1 MDKMPEDD
9 ASKEKLQLLLFQL
22 GEQLKDPPI
31 MIDLYD
37 WIDTVEIIMKDIQ
50 EVSPYVHD
58 RLDNL
63 VTEAARLANKHVMD
77 LDKDAPPKDSEQSA
91 MEYFEQIAFVASE
104 INAVKS
110 L

>member
-1 MDKMPEDD
+1 MNNMPEDD

-31 MIDLYD
+31 MIDLYNWRD
-37 WIDTVEIIMKDIQ
+37 NVEIIMKDIQ

-58 RLDNL
+58 RLDDLIN
-63 VTEAARLANKHVMD
+63 EAMRLANKHVMD
-77 LDKDAPPKDSEQSA
+77 LDRDISRRDSEQSA
-91 MEYFEQIAFVASE
+91 REYFEQIAFVASE
-104 INAVKS
+104 INAIKS

>member
-1 MDKMPEDD
+1 MPEDE

-31 MIDLYD
+31 IIDLYD
-37 WIDTVEIIMKDIQ
+37 WSDTVEIIMKDIQ
-50 EVSPYVHD
+50 GVSPYVHD
-58 RLDNL
+58 RLEDL
-63 VTEAARLANKHVMD
+63 VNDAVRLANKHVMD
-77 LDKDAPPKDSEQSA
+77 LDKDAPPKDSEQSS

-104 INAVKS
+104 IHAIRS